1 MWQARSDVL
10 QRLACP
16 AAHLHTGPDRSR
28 RLGFLKACHLPGNEP
43 ACLRARLLAT
53 SRSRNFS
60 GQSGRLS
67 LNEPARV
74 SRSLLRLRKNRRD
87 PCAAE
92 LPSAG
97 RGADCTDPGIAGRAC
112 AEYVVQIPGI
122 DKPFI
127 FMANHFSSK
136 GSDPTGLKRRLP
148 QATQVEKIVADRL
161 DQGLTTL

>member
-1 MWQARSDVL
+1 MFFNDWLARW
-10 QRLACP
+10 
-16 AAHLHTGPDRSR
+16 HIYTPDQIAIVDLVSSR
-28 RLGFLKACHLPGNEP
+28 RVTYQEMNRRAC
-43 ACLRARLLAT
+43 AARLLVT
-53 SRSRNFS
+53 PRGRDFS